1 MSTAREQV
9 RNELLTD
16 GLIDYVDLG
25 AVDSQ
30 VSRHNPSAS
39 VSEVQHESL
48 EVIRALVSEG
58 LFELGDL
65 SGDGGT
71 LQVWSSSLDESL
83 EKISDAYVSHHDDK
97 PGWVFFAWMELTN
110 KGEQVARA
118 LQAEAEDSNT

>member
-1 MSTAREQV
+1 MSTGREQG

-16 GLIDYVDLG
+16 GLSGDGDLG
-25 AVDSQ
+25 GVDSQ

-58 LFELGDL
+58 LFKLGDL

-71 LQVWSSSLDESL
+71 LLVWSSSLDESL
-83 EKISDAYVSHHDDK
+83 QKISDAYVTHHDDK
-97 PGWVFFAWMELTN
+97 PG
-110 KGEQVARA
+110 
-118 LQAEAEDSNT
+118 